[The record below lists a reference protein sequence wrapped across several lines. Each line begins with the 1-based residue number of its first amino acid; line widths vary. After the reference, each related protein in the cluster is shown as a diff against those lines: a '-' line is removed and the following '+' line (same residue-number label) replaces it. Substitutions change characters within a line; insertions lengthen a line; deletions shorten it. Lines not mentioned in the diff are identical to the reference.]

1 MEEET
6 IYCINVLQFLAHAK
20 QANAS
25 TGLNAGFF
33 HEALCFTKR

>member
-6 IYCINVLQFLAHAK
+6 IYCINVLQFLAYAK

-33 HEALCFTKR
+33 LWSILLY